1 MGLLPGGGVAGKLP
15 SPVDS
20 YWLHLLTS
28 PIMSS
33 HRGWAE
39 DRPGFVGTLRF
50 RPGLWAPPAEGRRM
64 RNGGGGGR
72 AIDSWDPE
80 VPGAWLPP
88 QAQPSHIPWGS
99 WLGWSSRRS

>member
-64 RNGGGGGR
+64 RNGGGGGAGHR
-72 AIDSWDPE
+72 F
-80 VPGAWLPP
+80 
-88 QAQPSHIPWGS
+88 
-99 WLGWSSRRS
+99 LGPRDARSLAATSGTP